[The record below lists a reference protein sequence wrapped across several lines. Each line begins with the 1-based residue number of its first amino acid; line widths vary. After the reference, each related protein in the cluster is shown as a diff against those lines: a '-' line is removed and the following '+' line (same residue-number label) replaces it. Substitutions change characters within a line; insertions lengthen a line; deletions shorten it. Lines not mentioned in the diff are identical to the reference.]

1 MIVLYNAQNTLYQN
15 VNNKVA
21 RMGQLEDMA
30 MFVRIV
36 EAGSIT
42 KAAEQLNIAKSAV
55 SRRLKE
61 LETRLGSQL
70 ISRTTRQSNLTQA
83 GEQYYQQVTHI
94 LSEVDALNEQAS
106 GAPTRIE
113 GTLKMTA
120 PLSFGLMHLND
131 VIDEYANQHP
141 NLNFELDFSD
151 RHVDLIEEG
160 YELAI
165 RIREL
170 QDSSY
175 QAKRLA
181 IIRYALCASPEYL
194 KKTGTPETLEDLT
207 EHEFLQYGLGKTS
220 TLTLTDAQGKKHSH
234 TIDAKIKATNGEFL
248 VDLAVKGQGIVFIP
262 TFIAYKRLAKGELVP
277 ILHQYQLPTLNA
289 YAVYPKNRFLSQR
302 CRYLIDFIAE
312 RFGDNPYWD
321 EF

>member
-1 MIVLYNAQNTLYQN
+1 
-15 VNNKVA
+15 
-21 RMGQLEDMA
+21 MGQLEDMA
-30 MFVRIV
+30 MFVRVV

-83 GEQYYQQVTHI
+83 GEQYYQKVHHI
-94 LSEVDALNEQAS
+94 LSEVDALNEETS
-106 GAPTRIE
+106 GTPTRIE

-141 NLNFELDFSD
+141 ELKFELDFSD
-151 RHVDLIEEG
+151 RHTDLIEEG
-160 YELAI
+160 FELAI

-181 IIRYALCASPEYL
+181 LIRYALCASPEYL
-194 KKTGTPETLEDLT
+194 ERMGTPKTFDDLS
-207 EHEFLQYGLGKTS
+207 EHEFLQYGMSKSSAIELIDK
-220 TLTLTDAQGKKHSH
+220 QGKKHQV
-234 TIDAKIKATNGEFL
+234 AVNGKIKANNGDFL
-248 VDLAVKGQGIVFIP
+248 REMAVKGHGIAFLP
-262 TFIAYKRLAKGELVP
+262 TFITYQALISGELVP
-277 ILHQYQLPTLNA
+277 ILQQYQLPTLNA

-321 EF
+321 NF

>member
-1 MIVLYNAQNTLYQN
+1 
-15 VNNKVA
+15 
-21 RMGQLEDMA
+21 MGQLEDMA

-61 LETRLGSQL
+61 LEERLGSQL
-70 ISRTTRQSNLTQA
+70 ISRTTRQSKLTQA
-83 GEQYYQQVTHI
+83 GEQYYQQVNNI
-94 LSEVDALNEQAS
+94 LRAVDAVNEHATD
-106 GAPTRIE
+106 APMRIE

-131 VIDEYANQHP
+131 VIDKYANKHP
-141 NLNFELDFSD
+141 NLRFDLDFSD
-151 RHVDLIEEG
+151 RRIDLIEEG

-165 RIREL
+165 RIGEL

-175 QAKRLA
+175 QAKKLA
-181 IIRYALCASPEYL
+181 LIRCVICASPDYL
-194 KKTGTPETLEDLT
+194 AKMGTPETLDDLDN
-207 EHEFLQYGLGKTS
+207 HALLQYNLGQTNS
-220 TLTLTDAQGKKHSH
+220 INLVDTEGRIHH
-234 TIDAKIKATNGEFL
+234 RTIDAKIKATNGEFL
-248 VDLAVKGQGIVFIP
+248 VDLAVKGHGITFVP
-262 TFIAYKRLAKGELVP
+262 TFIAYKQLALGELVP
-277 ILHQYQLPTLNA
+277 VFQHYQLPTLTA

-312 RFGDNPYWD
+312 QFGDNPYWD
-321 EF
+321 QY

>member
-1 MIVLYNAQNTLYQN
+1 
-15 VNNKVA
+15 
-21 RMGQLEDMA
+21 MGQLEDMA
-30 MFVRIV
+30 MFIRVV

-55 SRRLKE
+55 SRRLKD

-70 ISRTTRQSNLTQA
+70 ISRTTRQSNLTEA
-83 GEQYYQQVTHI
+83 GQHYYQRACSI
-94 LSEVDALNEQAS
+94 LNEVDALNEQTS

-113 GTLKMTA
+113 GTLKLTA

-141 NLNFELDFSD
+141 NLSFDLDFSD

-160 YELAI
+160 FELAI

-181 IIRYALCASPEYL
+181 LIRYALCASPEYL
-194 KKTGTPETLEDLT
+194 QKMGTPETLEDLN
-207 EHEFLQYGLGKTS
+207 EHEFLQYGLSKTS
-220 TLTLTDAQGKKHSH
+220 NLQLTDAQGKKHNH
-234 TIDAKIKATNGEFL
+234 TINAKIKATNGEFL
-248 VDLAVKGQGIVFIP
+248 VDLAVKNHGVIFIP
-262 TFIAYKRLAKGELVP
+262 TFIAYQRLAKGELVP
-277 ILHQYQLPTLNA
+277 ILKQYQLPTLNA

-312 RFGDNPYWD
+312 RFGDEPYWD
-321 EF
+321 QF

>member
-1 MIVLYNAQNTLYQN
+1 
-15 VNNKVA
+15 
-21 RMGQLEDMA
+21 MGQLEDMA

-70 ISRTTRQSNLTQA
+70 ISRTTRQSSLTQA
-83 GEQYYQQVTHI
+83 GEQYYQKVYHI
-94 LSEVDALNEQAS
+94 LSEVDALNEETS
-106 GAPTRIE
+106 GTPTRIE

-141 NLNFELDFSD
+141 ELKFELDFSD
-151 RHVDLIEEG
+151 RHTDLIEEG
-160 YELAI
+160 FELAI

-181 IIRYALCASPEYL
+181 LIRYALCASPEYL
-194 KKTGTPETLEDLT
+194 ERMGTPKTFDDLS
-207 EHEFLQYGLGKTS
+207 EHEFLQYGMSKSS
-220 TLTLTDAQGKKHSH
+220 TIELIDEQGKKHQV
-234 TIDAKIKATNGEFL
+234 AVNGKIKANNGDFL
-248 VDLAVKGQGIVFIP
+248 REMAVKGHGIAFLP
-262 TFIAYKRLAKGELVP
+262 TFITYKALTSGELVP
-277 ILHQYQLPTLNA
+277 ILQQYQLPTLNA

-321 EF
+321 KF

>member
-1 MIVLYNAQNTLYQN
+1 
-15 VNNKVA
+15 
-21 RMGQLEDMA
+21 MGQLEDMA

-61 LETRLGSQL
+61 LEERLGSQL
-70 ISRTTRQSNLTQA
+70 ISRTTRQSKLTQA
-83 GEQYYQQVTHI
+83 GEQYYQQVNNI
-94 LSEVDALNEQAS
+94 LRAVDAVNEHATD
-106 GAPTRIE
+106 APMRIE

-131 VIDEYANQHP
+131 VIDKYANKHP
-141 NLNFELDFSD
+141 NLRFDLDFSD
-151 RHVDLIEEG
+151 RRIDLIEEG

-165 RIREL
+165 RIGEL

-175 QAKRLA
+175 QAKKLA
-181 IIRYALCASPEYL
+181 LIRCVICASPDYL
-194 KKTGTPETLEDLT
+194 ARMGMPETLEDLDN
-207 EHEFLQYGLGKTS
+207 HALLQYSLGQTNS
-220 TLTLTDAQGKKHSH
+220 INLVDTEGRSH
-234 TIDAKIKATNGEFL
+234 HRTIDAKIKATNGEFL
-248 VDLAVKGQGIVFIP
+248 VDLAVKGHGITFVP
-262 TFIAYKRLAKGELVP
+262 TFIAYKQLALGELVP
-277 ILHQYQLPTLNA
+277 VFQHYQLPTLTA

-312 RFGDNPYWD
+312 QFGDNPYWD
-321 EF
+321 QY

>member
-1 MIVLYNAQNTLYQN
+1 
-15 VNNKVA
+15 
-21 RMGQLEDMA
+21 MGQLEDMA
-30 MFVRIV
+30 MFVRVV

-42 KAAEQLNIAKSAV
+42 KAAEQLSIAKSAV

-83 GEQYYQQVTHI
+83 GEQYYQKVHHI
-94 LSEVDALNEQAS
+94 LSEVDALNEETS
-106 GAPTRIE
+106 GTPTRIE

-131 VIDEYANQHP
+131 VIDEYANKHP
-141 NLNFELDFSD
+141 ELKFELDFSD
-151 RHVDLIEEG
+151 RHTDLIEEG
-160 YELAI
+160 FELAI

-181 IIRYALCASPEYL
+181 LIRYALCASPEYL
-194 KKTGTPETLEDLT
+194 ERMGTPKTFDDLS
-207 EHEFLQYGLGKTS
+207 EHKFLQYGMSKSS
-220 TLTLTDAQGKKHSH
+220 TIELIDEQGKKHQV
-234 TIDAKIKATNGEFL
+234 AVNGKIKANNGDFL
-248 VDLAVKGQGIVFIP
+248 REMAVKGHGIAFLP
-262 TFIAYKRLAKGELVP
+262 TFITYKALTSGELVP
-277 ILHQYQLPTLNA
+277 ILQQYQLPTLNA

-321 EF
+321 KF

>member
-1 MIVLYNAQNTLYQN
+1 
-15 VNNKVA
+15 
-21 RMGQLEDMA
+21 MGQLEDMA
-30 MFVRIV
+30 MFVRVV

-83 GEQYYQQVTHI
+83 GEQYYQKVHHI
-94 LSEVDALNEQAS
+94 LSEVDALNEETS
-106 GAPTRIE
+106 GTPTRIE

-141 NLNFELDFSD
+141 ELKFELDFSD
-151 RHVDLIEEG
+151 RHTDLIEEG
-160 YELAI
+160 FELAI

-181 IIRYALCASPEYL
+181 LIRYALCASPEYL
-194 KKTGTPETLEDLT
+194 ERMGTPKTFDDLS
-207 EHEFLQYGLGKTS
+207 EHEFLQYGMSKSS
-220 TLTLTDAQGKKHSH
+220 TIELIDEQGKKHQVVVNG
-234 TIDAKIKATNGEFL
+234 KIKANNGDFL
-248 VDLAVKGQGIVFIP
+248 REMAVKGQGIAFLP
-262 TFIAYKRLAKGELVP
+262 TFITYRSLTSGELVP
-277 ILHQYQLPTLNA
+277 ILQQYQLPTLNA

-321 EF
+321 NF

>member
-1 MIVLYNAQNTLYQN
+1 
-15 VNNKVA
+15 
-21 RMGQLEDMA
+21 MGQLEDMA

-83 GEQYYQQVTHI
+83 GEQYYQKVHHI
-94 LSEVDALNEQAS
+94 LSEVDALNEETS
-106 GAPTRIE
+106 GTPTRIE

-141 NLNFELDFSD
+141 ELKFELDFSD
-151 RHVDLIEEG
+151 RHTDLIEEG
-160 YELAI
+160 FELAI

-181 IIRYALCASPEYL
+181 LIRYALCASPEYL
-194 KKTGTPETLEDLT
+194 ESMGTPKTFDDLS
-207 EHEFLQYGLGKTS
+207 EHEFLQYGMSKSS
-220 TLTLTDAQGKKHSH
+220 TIELIDEQGKKHQV
-234 TIDAKIKATNGEFL
+234 AVNGKIKANNGDFL
-248 VDLAVKGQGIVFIP
+248 REMAVKGHGIAFLP
-262 TFIAYKRLAKGELVP
+262 TFITYQALISGELVP
-277 ILHQYQLPTLNA
+277 ILQQYQLPTLNA

-321 EF
+321 NF

>member
-1 MIVLYNAQNTLYQN
+1 
-15 VNNKVA
+15 
-21 RMGQLEDMA
+21 MGQLEDMA
-30 MFVRIV
+30 MFVRVV

-83 GEQYYQQVTHI
+83 GEQYYQKVHHI
-94 LSEVDALNEQAS
+94 LSEVDALNEETS
-106 GAPTRIE
+106 GTPTRIE

-141 NLNFELDFSD
+141 ELKFELDFSD
-151 RHVDLIEEG
+151 RHTDLIEEG
-160 YELAI
+160 FELAI

-181 IIRYALCASPEYL
+181 LIRYALCASPEYL
-194 KKTGTPETLEDLT
+194 ERMGTPKTFDDLS
-207 EHEFLQYGLGKTS
+207 EHEFLQYGMSKSSAIELI
-220 TLTLTDAQGKKHSH
+220 DEQGKKHQV
-234 TIDAKIKATNGEFL
+234 AVNGKIKANNGDFL
-248 VDLAVKGQGIVFIP
+248 REMAVKGHGIAFLP
-262 TFIAYKRLAKGELVP
+262 TFITYKALISGELVP
-277 ILHQYQLPTLNA
+277 ILQQYQLPTLNA

-321 EF
+321 NF

>member
-1 MIVLYNAQNTLYQN
+1 
-15 VNNKVA
+15 
-21 RMGQLEDMA
+21 MGQLEDMA

-61 LETRLGSQL
+61 MESRLGSQL
-70 ISRTTRQSNLTQA
+70 ISRTTRQSKLTQA
-83 GEQYYQQVTHI
+83 GEQYYQQVTNV
-94 LSEVDALNEQAS
+94 LSAVDALNEEVS
-106 GAPTRIE
+106 DAPTRIG

-120 PLSFGLMHLND
+120 PLSFGIMHLTD

-141 NLNFELDFSD
+141 NLKFELDFSD

-170 QDSSY
+170 RDSSY

-181 IIRYALCASPEYL
+181 LIRCVMCASPAYL
-194 KKTGTPETLEDLT
+194 EKHGTPQTLEDLRD
-207 EHEFLQYGLGKTS
+207 HEFLQYSLGQTS
-220 TLTLTDAQGKKHSH
+220 HLKLLDAKGGKHYH
-234 TIDAKIKATNGEFL
+234 TMHAKIKATNGEFL
-248 VDLAVKGQGIVFIP
+248 TDLAVKGHGISAMP
-262 TFIAYKRLAKGELVP
+262 TFLAYKKLARGELVP
-277 ILHQYQLPTLNA
+277 VLPQYHLPTLNA

-302 CRYLIDFIAE
+302 CRHLIDFIAA

-321 EF
+321 DY

>member
-1 MIVLYNAQNTLYQN
+1 
-15 VNNKVA
+15 
-21 RMGQLEDMA
+21 MGQLEDMA
-30 MFVRIV
+30 MFVRVV

-83 GEQYYQQVTHI
+83 GEQYYQKVHHI
-94 LSEVDALNEQAS
+94 LSEVDALNEETS
-106 GAPTRIE
+106 GTPTRIE

-141 NLNFELDFSD
+141 ELNFELDFSD
-151 RHVDLIEEG
+151 RHTDLIEEG
-160 YELAI
+160 FELAI

-181 IIRYALCASPEYL
+181 LIRYALCASPEYL
-194 KKTGTPETLEDLT
+194 ERMGTPKTFDDLS
-207 EHEFLQYGLGKTS
+207 EHEFLQYGMSKSSAIELI
-220 TLTLTDAQGKKHSH
+220 DEQGKKHQV
-234 TIDAKIKATNGEFL
+234 AVNGKIKANNGDFL
-248 VDLAVKGQGIVFIP
+248 REMAVKGHGIAFLP
-262 TFIAYKRLAKGELVP
+262 TFITYQALISGELVP
-277 ILHQYQLPTLNA
+277 ILQQYQLPTLNA

-321 EF
+321 NF

>member
-1 MIVLYNAQNTLYQN
+1 
-15 VNNKVA
+15 
-21 RMGQLEDMA
+21 MGQLEDMA

-83 GEQYYQQVTHI
+83 GEQYYQKVSNI
-94 LSEVDALNEQAS
+94 LNEVDALNEASS

-120 PLSFGLMHLND
+120 PLSFGLLHLKD

-151 RHVDLIEEG
+151 RHTDLVEEG
-160 YELAI
+160 FELAI
-165 RIREL
+165 RIGEM

-175 QAKRLA
+175 QAKRLSL
-181 IIRYALCASPEYL
+181 IRHTLCASPEYL
-194 KKTGTPETLEDLT
+194 DKMGIPKTVEDLV
-207 EHEFLQYGLGKTS
+207 EHEFLQYSLSKSNTME
-220 TLTLTDAQGKKHSH
+220 LTDKQGKKHQVDVNS
-234 TIDAKIKATNGEFL
+234 KIKINNGDFL
-248 VDLAVKGQGIVFIP
+248 RDMAVKGHGITFLP
-262 TFIAYKRLAKGELVP
+262 TFITYQTVASGELVP
-277 ILHQYQLPTLNA
+277 ILQQYQLPTLNA

-302 CRYLIDFIAE
+302 CRYFIDFIAE

-321 EF
+321 EC

>member
-1 MIVLYNAQNTLYQN
+1 
-15 VNNKVA
+15 
-21 RMGQLEDMA
+21 MGQLEDMA
-30 MFVRIV
+30 MFVRVV

-83 GEQYYQQVTHI
+83 GEQYYQKVHHI
-94 LSEVDALNEQAS
+94 LSEVDALNEETS
-106 GAPTRIE
+106 GTPTRIE

-141 NLNFELDFSD
+141 ELNFELDFSD
-151 RHVDLIEEG
+151 RHTDLIEEG
-160 YELAI
+160 FELAI

-181 IIRYALCASPEYL
+181 LIRYALCASPEYL
-194 KKTGTPETLEDLT
+194 ERMGTPKTFDDLS
-207 EHEFLQYGLGKTS
+207 EHEFLQYGMSKSS
-220 TLTLTDAQGKKHSH
+220 TIELIDEQGKKHQVAV
-234 TIDAKIKATNGEFL
+234 IGKIKANNGDFL
-248 VDLAVKGQGIVFIP
+248 REMAVKGHGIAFLP
-262 TFIAYKRLAKGELVP
+262 TFITYQALISGELVP
-277 ILHQYQLPTLNA
+277 ILQQYQLPTLNA

-321 EF
+321 NF

>member
-1 MIVLYNAQNTLYQN
+1 
-15 VNNKVA
+15 
-21 RMGQLEDMA
+21 MGQLEDMT

-61 LETRLGSQL
+61 LEMRLGSQL

-83 GEQYYQQVTHI
+83 GEQYYQKVSNI
-94 LSEVDALNEQAS
+94 LNEVDALNEAS
-106 GAPTRIE
+106 SGTPTRIE

-120 PLSFGLMHLND
+120 PLSFGLLHLKD

-151 RHVDLIEEG
+151 RHTDLVEEG
-160 YELAI
+160 FELAI
-165 RIREL
+165 RIGEM

-175 QAKRLA
+175 QAKRLSL
-181 IIRYALCASPEYL
+181 IRHTLCASPEYL
-194 KKTGTPETLEDLT
+194 DKMGIPKTVEDLAD
-207 EHEFLQYGLGKTS
+207 HEFLQYSLSKSNTIE
-220 TLTLTDAQGKKHSH
+220 LTDEQGKKHQVDVNS
-234 TIDAKIKATNGEFL
+234 KIKINNGAFL
-248 VDLAVKGQGIVFIP
+248 RDMAVKGHGITFLP
-262 TFIAYKRLAKGELVP
+262 TFITYQTVASGELVP
-277 ILHQYQLPTLNA
+277 ILQQYQLPMLTA

-302 CRYLIDFIAE
+302 CRYFIDFIAE

-321 EF
+321 EC

>member
-1 MIVLYNAQNTLYQN
+1 
-15 VNNKVA
+15 
-21 RMGQLEDMA
+21 MGQLEDMA

-70 ISRTTRQSNLTQA
+70 ISRTTRQSSLTQA
-83 GEQYYQQVTHI
+83 GEQYYQKVYHI
-94 LSEVDALNEQAS
+94 LSEVDALNEETS
-106 GAPTRIE
+106 GTPTRIE

-141 NLNFELDFSD
+141 ELKFELDFSD
-151 RHVDLIEEG
+151 RHTDLIEEG
-160 YELAI
+160 FELAI

-181 IIRYALCASPEYL
+181 LIRYALCASPEYL
-194 KKTGTPETLEDLT
+194 ERMGTPKTFDDLS
-207 EHEFLQYGLGKTS
+207 EHEFLQYGMSKSS
-220 TLTLTDAQGKKHSH
+220 TIELIDEQGKKHQV
-234 TIDAKIKATNGEFL
+234 AVNGKIKANNGDFL
-248 VDLAVKGQGIVFIP
+248 REMAVKGHGIAFLP
-262 TFIAYKRLAKGELVP
+262 TFITYQALISGELVP
-277 ILHQYQLPTLNA
+277 ILQQYQLPTLKA

-321 EF
+321 KF

>member
-1 MIVLYNAQNTLYQN
+1 
-15 VNNKVA
+15 
-21 RMGQLEDMA
+21 MGQLEDMA

-83 GEQYYQQVTHI
+83 GEQYYQRVSNI
-94 LSEVDALNEQAS
+94 LNEVDALNEASS

-120 PLSFGLMHLND
+120 PLSFGLLHLKD

-151 RHVDLIEEG
+151 RYTDLVEEG
-160 YELAI
+160 FELAI
-165 RIREL
+165 RIGEM

-175 QAKRLA
+175 QAKRLSL
-181 IIRYALCASPEYL
+181 IRHTLCASPEYL
-194 KKTGTPETLEDLT
+194 DKMGTPKTVEDLAD
-207 EHEFLQYGLGKTS
+207 HEFLQYSLSKSS
-220 TLTLTDAQGKKHSH
+220 TIELIDEQGKRHQVEMNS
-234 TIDAKIKATNGEFL
+234 KIKINNGDFMREM
-248 VDLAVKGQGIVFIP
+248 AVKGHGIIFLP
-262 TFIAYKRLAKGELVP
+262 TFIAYQAVASGELMP
-277 ILHQYQLPTLNA
+277 IFQQYELPTLTA

-302 CRYLIDFIAE
+302 CRYFIDFIAE

-321 EF
+321 EI

>member
-1 MIVLYNAQNTLYQN
+1 
-15 VNNKVA
+15 
-21 RMGQLEDMA
+21 MGQLEDMA

-83 GEQYYQQVTHI
+83 GEQYYQQVNNI
-94 LSEVDALNEQAS
+94 LSAVDALNEQTS

-131 VIDEYANQHP
+131 VIAEYANQHP
-141 NLNFELDFSD
+141 NLKFELDFSD
-151 RHVDLIEEG
+151 RHINLLEEG

-165 RIREL
+165 RIGEL
-170 QDSSY
+170 RDSSY

-181 IIRYALCASPEYL
+181 PIRCIICASPDYL
-194 KKTGTPETLEDLT
+194 DKMGMPETLEDL
-207 EHEFLQYGLGKTS
+207 EGHEFLQYSLVQTNHIQ
-220 TLTLTDAQGKKHSH
+220 LVDAQGKTHYH
-234 TIDAKIKATNGEFL
+234 AIDAKIKATNGEFL
-248 VDLAVKGQGIVFIP
+248 VDLAVKGHGITFVP
-262 TFIAYKRLAKGELVP
+262 TFIAYKRLALGELVP
-277 ILHQYQLPTLNA
+277 VLKQYQLPTLNA

-312 RFGDNPYWD
+312 RFGENPYWD
-321 EF
+321 NF

>member
-1 MIVLYNAQNTLYQN
+1 
-15 VNNKVA
+15 
-21 RMGQLEDMA
+21 MGQLEDMA

-83 GEQYYQQVTHI
+83 GEQYYQQVNHI
-94 LSEVDALNEQAS
+94 LSAVDTLNEQTS

-141 NLNFELDFSD
+141 NLHFELDFSD
-151 RHVDLIEEG
+151 RHIDLIEEG

-181 IIRYALCASPEYL
+181 LIRYSLCASPDYL
-194 KKTGTPETLEDLT
+194 SRMGTPETLADL
-207 EHEFLQYGLGKTS
+207 ENHEFLQYGLGKTS
-220 TLTLTDAQGKKHSH
+220 GLELTDEEGKKHNH
-234 TIDAKIKATNGEFL
+234 TINAKIKATNGEFL
-248 VDLAVKGQGIVFIP
+248 VDLAVKGHGITFIP
-262 TFIAYKRLAKGELVP
+262 TFIAYQKLARGELMP
-277 ILHQYQLPTLNA
+277 ILQQYQLPTLNA

-312 RFGDNPYWD
+312 RFGDDPYWD
-321 EF
+321 KF

>member
-1 MIVLYNAQNTLYQN
+1 
-15 VNNKVA
+15 
-21 RMGQLEDMA
+21 MGQLEDMA

-70 ISRTTRQSNLTQA
+70 ISRTTRQSHLTQA
-83 GEQYYQQVTHI
+83 GEQYYQQVNNI
-94 LSEVDALNEQAS
+94 LNAVDTLNEQAS
-106 GAPTRIE
+106 DEPTRIE
-113 GTLKMTA
+113 GTLKITA

-131 VIDEYANQHP
+131 VIDEYATQHP
-141 NLNFELDFSD
+141 TLNFELDFSD

-181 IIRYALCASPEYL
+181 LIRYALCASPDYL
-194 KKTGTPETLEDLT
+194 SKMGVPETLKDL
-207 EHEFLQYGLGKTS
+207 EHHEFLQYGLGKTS
-220 TLTLTDAQGKKHSH
+220 TLEVIDAQGKKHSH
-234 TIDAKIKATNGEFL
+234 TINAKVKATNGEFL
-248 VDLAVKGQGIVFIP
+248 VDLAVKGHGITFIP
-262 TFIAYKRLAKGELVP
+262 TFIAYQKLAKGELVS
-277 ILHQYQLPTLNA
+277 ILQQYELPTLSA

-302 CRYLIDFIAE
+302 CRYLIDSIAE

-321 EF
+321 NF

>member
-1 MIVLYNAQNTLYQN
+1 
-15 VNNKVA
+15 
-21 RMGQLEDMA
+21 MGQLEDMA

-83 GEQYYQQVTHI
+83 GEQYYQKVHHI
-94 LSEVDALNEQAS
+94 LSEVDALNEETS
-106 GAPTRIE
+106 GTPTRIE

-141 NLNFELDFSD
+141 ELKFELDFSD
-151 RHVDLIEEG
+151 RHTDLIEEG
-160 YELAI
+160 FELAI

-170 QDSSY
+170 QDYSY

-181 IIRYALCASPEYL
+181 LIRYALCASPEYL
-194 KKTGTPETLEDLT
+194 ERMGTPKTFDDLS
-207 EHEFLQYGLGKTS
+207 EHEFLQYGMSKSS
-220 TLTLTDAQGKKHSH
+220 TIELIDEQGKKHQVAV
-234 TIDAKIKATNGEFL
+234 IGKIKANNGDFL
-248 VDLAVKGQGIVFIP
+248 REMAVKGHGIAFLP
-262 TFIAYKRLAKGELVP
+262 TFITYKALTSGELVP
-277 ILHQYQLPTLNA
+277 ILQQYQLPTLNA

-321 EF
+321 KF

>member
-1 MIVLYNAQNTLYQN
+1 
-15 VNNKVA
+15 
-21 RMGQLEDMA
+21 MGQLEDMA

-83 GEQYYQQVTHI
+83 GEQYYRQVTHI
-94 LSEVDALNEQAS
+94 LSEVDALNEQTS

-120 PLSFGLMHLND
+120 PLSFGLMHLNA
-131 VIDEYANQHP
+131 VIDEYANLHP
-141 NLNFELDFSD
+141 NLSFELDFSD

-181 IIRYALCASPEYL
+181 LIRYALCASPDYL
-194 KKTGTPETLEDLT
+194 SKMGTPKTLADLAT
-207 EHEFLQYGLGKTS
+207 HEFLQYGLSKTS
-220 TLTLTDAQGKKHSH
+220 HLELTDAQGKKHTH

-248 VDLAVKGQGIVFIP
+248 VDLAVKGHGIVFMP
-262 TFIAYKRLAKGELVP
+262 TFIVYQRLACGELVP
-277 ILHQYQLPTLNA
+277 ILPQYQLPTLSA

-312 RFGDNPYWD
+312 RFGDDPYWD
-321 EF
+321 NFSERLIQT

>member
-1 MIVLYNAQNTLYQN
+1 
-15 VNNKVA
+15 
-21 RMGQLEDMA
+21 MGQLEDMA
-30 MFVRIV
+30 MFVRVV

-83 GEQYYQQVTHI
+83 GEQYYQKVHHI
-94 LSEVDALNEQAS
+94 LSEVDALNEETS
-106 GAPTRIE
+106 GTPTRIE

-141 NLNFELDFSD
+141 ELKFELDFSD
-151 RHVDLIEEG
+151 RHTDLIEEG
-160 YELAI
+160 FELAI

-181 IIRYALCASPEYL
+181 LIRYALCASPEYL
-194 KKTGTPETLEDLT
+194 ERMGTPKTFDDLS
-207 EHEFLQYGLGKTS
+207 EHEFLQYGMSKSSAIELIDK
-220 TLTLTDAQGKKHSH
+220 QGKKHQV
-234 TIDAKIKATNGEFL
+234 AVNGKIKANNGDFL
-248 VDLAVKGQGIVFIP
+248 REMAVKGHGIAFLP
-262 TFIAYKRLAKGELVP
+262 TFITYQALISGELVP
-277 ILHQYQLPTLNA
+277 ILQQYQLPTLNA

-321 EF
+321 KF

>member
-1 MIVLYNAQNTLYQN
+1 
-15 VNNKVA
+15 
-21 RMGQLEDMA
+21 MGQLEDMA

-70 ISRTTRQSNLTQA
+70 ISRTTRQSHLTQA
-83 GEQYYQQVTHI
+83 GEQYYQKVNNI
-94 LSEVDALNEQAS
+94 LSAVDALNEQTS
-106 GAPTRIE
+106 GAPTRVE
-113 GTLKMTA
+113 GTLKITA
-120 PLSFGLMHLND
+120 PLTFGLMHLND
-131 VIDEYANQHP
+131 VIDEYASQHP
-141 NLNFELDFSD
+141 NLDFELDFSD

-165 RIREL
+165 RIKKL

-181 IIRYALCASPEYL
+181 LIRYALCASPDYL
-194 KKTGTPETLEDLT
+194 KRMGTPETLEALDN
-207 EHEFLQYGLGKTS
+207 HEFLQYGLGKTS
-220 TLTLTDAQGKKHSH
+220 NLELTDAQGKKHNH
-234 TIDAKIKATNGEFL
+234 TIHAKIKATNGEFL
-248 VDLAVKGQGIVFIP
+248 VDLAVKGHGITFIP
-262 TFIAYKRLAKGELVP
+262 TFIAYQRLARGELVP
-277 ILHQYQLPTLNA
+277 ILQQYQLPTLNA

-302 CRYLIDFIAE
+302 CRYLIDSIAE

-321 EF
+321 DF

>member
-1 MIVLYNAQNTLYQN
+1 
-15 VNNKVA
+15 
-21 RMGQLEDMA
+21 MGQLEDMA

-42 KAAEQLNIAKSAV
+42 KAAEQLNIEKSAV

-83 GEQYYQQVTHI
+83 GDQYYQKVNHI
-94 LSEVDALNEQAS
+94 LSEVDALNEETS
-106 GAPTRIE
+106 GTPTRIE

-141 NLNFELDFSD
+141 ELKFELDFSD
-151 RHVDLIEEG
+151 RHTDLIEEG
-160 YELAI
+160 FELAI

-181 IIRYALCASPEYL
+181 LIRYALCASPEYL
-194 KKTGTPETLEDLT
+194 ERMGTPKTIEDLE
-207 EHEFLQYGLGKTS
+207 EHEFLQYGMSKSS
-220 TLTLTDAQGKKHSH
+220 TIELIDEQGKKHQV
-234 TIDAKIKATNGEFL
+234 AVNGKIKANNGDFL
-248 VDLAVKGQGIVFIP
+248 REMAVKGHGIAFLP
-262 TFIAYKRLAKGELVP
+262 TFITYKALTSGELVP
-277 ILHQYQLPTLNA
+277 ILQQYQLPTLNA

-321 EF
+321 NF